1 MKTSVEKKKSAKKK
15 KKKELNHNWQQYK
28 KELDREK
35 KKIIKTI

>member
-15 KKKELNHNWQQYK
+15 EKEKEEELNHNWQQYK

-35 KKIIKTI
+35 DN